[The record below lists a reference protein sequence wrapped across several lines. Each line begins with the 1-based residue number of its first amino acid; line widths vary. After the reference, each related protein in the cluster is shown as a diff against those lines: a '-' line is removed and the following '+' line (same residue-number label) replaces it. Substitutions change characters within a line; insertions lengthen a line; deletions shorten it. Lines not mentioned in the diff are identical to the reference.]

1 MQRQHDAHEGKA
13 VLRVE
18 RTVQQHVAGARVHA
32 HGVAGN
38 QAVAR
43 LLGHADEGLRL
54 VRIEGQVVDHFG
66 GVHGAGLGHQ
76 LVEVGARRA
85 GGHVRQGLAV
95 VQPMLYLVVEHQRQA
110 GQADDQQER
119 RTDQAGPFV
128 DHIPGFDGGGGGHG
142 MGTAEGRKRGPRVC
156 RLIGSGTVS
165 RIIAILVAFCAAPA
179 TPERSPVAGEP
190 AVVSAR
196 FQSGLKVSLAA
207 PCGWRPPAAPGG
219 VRACP
224 PPWNTMQQPFL
235 RILATSPAA
244 TSRWA
249 MCMGISRLRQSL
261 DRLGFD
267 PALDRLFSVGDLVD
281 RGRRTNRCWTGCGSP
296 GSTRCKAITRTT
308 RSTTSAAARWTR

>member
-1 MQRQHDAHEGKA
+1 
-13 VLRVE
+13 
-18 RTVQQHVAGARVHA
+18 
-32 HGVAGN
+32 
-38 QAVAR
+38 
-43 LLGHADEGLRL
+43 
-54 VRIEGQVVDHFG
+54 
-66 GVHGAGLGHQ
+66 
-76 LVEVGARRA
+76 
-85 GGHVRQGLAV
+85 
-95 VQPMLYLVVEHQRQA
+95 MLYLVVEHQRQA

-207 PCGWRPPAAPGG
+207 PCGWRPPAPGG

-235 RILATSPAA
+235 RIPRNVSGRDFAVGDVHGHFPACVRA
-244 TSRWA
+244 WIGWVSIRRSTGCSRWA
-249 MCMGISRLRQSL
+249 TWWTG
-261 DRLGFD
+261 
-267 PALDRLFSVGDLVD
+267 
-281 RGRRTNRCWTGCGSP
+281 GRRTNRCWTGCGSP